1 MTKWE
6 NVKKINNRI
15 LQHQGLPHVSSWWWK
30 GSPPKCSSD
39 SIKKLIKKSHWV
51 RHPKKCRIHKKGTR
65 SINSD
70 QIPNEKTKYLQ
81 PIPQRQEKLYRPDFG
96 SGSDRS
102 KETGSWTRKNSKIV
116 PKTQKRHQIHYK
128 LQIQQLK
135 MLEATSATSAASS
148 TTAKKGPSVVS
159 QMNIS
164 RLWRSRVHWIVE
176 VLRGHDDINYPSLKI
191 IIFNQKK
198 KFDQT
203 G

>member
-65 SINSD
+65 SINFD

-102 KETGSWTRKNSKIV
+102 KENGSWTGKSSKISLWNKKV
-116 PKTQKRHQIHYK
+116 QIHYK
-128 LQIQQLK
+128 LHNQQLK
-135 MLEATSATSAASS
+135 MLDATSATSATQAV
-148 TTAKKGPSVVS
+148 TTKNGPSVVS
-159 QMNIS
+159 DKTIS
-164 RLWRSRVHWIVE
+164 LWRYRWPMHVLVRHW
-176 VLRGHDDINYPSLKI
+176 LHDYNYPSLKI
-191 IIFNQKK
+191 IISNQKK
-198 KFDQT
+198 KFNQT